1 MATLVKC
8 DHCGVL
14 TYSLR
19 PGDACDSCNLG
30 FMQTDD
36 AETDFRG
43 CVDRPSELMTAAEAA
58 ADVDLPDL
66 PVRITKDASAFGVD
80 QPDNQRPVADIEA
93 QPRKGPKVTG
103 HDGADLWDLLRDG
116 AFHKAKD
123 LDMESRKIRAVCA
136 VYPNQFL
143 STQRGYKIVKKASDD
158 EIENAIADLR
168 SRMSH
173 LNRRASALESVLRD
187 RSQPG
192 FDV

>member
-1 MATLVKC
+1 
-8 DHCGVL
+8 
-14 TYSLR
+14 
-19 PGDACDSCNLG
+19 
-30 FMQTDD
+30 MQTDD

-66 PVRITKDASAFGVD
+66 PVRVETVA
-80 QPDNQRPVADIEA
+80 PVEMG
-93 QPRKGPKVTG
+93 PRKGPKVNG
-103 HDGADLWDLLRDG
+103 HDGADLWDQLRDG

-123 LDMESRKIRAVCA
+123 LEMESRKIRAVCA
-136 VYPNQFL
+136 MYPNQFL
-143 STQRGYKIVKKASDD
+143 STQQGYKLVKKATVC

-168 SRMSH
+168 SRMAH
-173 LNRRASALESVLRD
+173 LNRRAEGLETVLRQ

>member
-1 MATLVKC
+1 MAQLVECDSCRVVTYSLKPGVAC
-8 DHCGVL
+8 DHC
-14 TYSLR
+14 
-19 PGDACDSCNLG
+19 AAG
-30 FMQTDD
+30 FMQPADD
-36 AETDFRG
+36 PIPDYRG
-43 CVDRPSELMTAAEAA
+43 
-58 ADVDLPDL
+58 DVDGVAPI
-66 PVRITKDASAFGVD
+66 PASALVNE
-80 QPDNQRPVADIEA
+80 PEKPVLMEVDIEA

-123 LDMESRKIRAVCA
+123 LAMEPRKIRAVCA

-143 STQRGYKIVKKASDD
+143 STQQGYKIVKKASDS

-168 SRMSH
+168 SRMAH

-192 FDV
+192 LDV